1 MLFVV
6 NPESPLLCVC
16 LLSPRGPV
24 PPIQL
29 SSLNICFYFHCNL
42 IIFLNDLNDL
52 FQFQKT
58 AGDLV
63 EREFKVPLDAGMQ
76 EKKHE
81 NDPPSE
87 MGDSQPTVGPLVTLA
102 PPLPLRS
109 VAGRPRPPPSSFLP
123 NGGNSG
129 SPLPVQAV
137 SSFGRVS
144 SAQWEAAPPCG
155 LPFSYTENYVFNLP
169 PAKLSTRVLSKGGG
183 MRKMNHHEVLFDR
196 SFHPPKLSG
205 GFSSDRSWQLPAGS
219 NMNHQQ
225 TCTTFSGGMGDGVGH
240 V

>member
-1 MLFVV
+1 MCLPSLTQGPCSPHPAQFIEHLLLF
-6 NPESPLLCVC
+6 PL
-16 LLSPRGPV
+16 
-24 PPIQL
+24 QFD
-29 SSLNICFYFHCNL
+29 N
-42 IIFLNDLNDL
+42 FLNDLNDL
-52 FQFQKT
+52 FQFHKT

-63 EREFKVPLDAGMQ
+63 EREFKVPLGAGMQ

-102 PPLPLRS
+102 PLLLLRS

-129 SPLPVQAV
+129 SPLSVQAV
-137 SSFGRVS
+137 SSFGQVS
-144 SAQWEAAPPCG
+144 SVQWEAAPPCG
-155 LPFSYTENYVFNLP
+155 LPFSYTEDYGFNLP

-205 GFSSDRSWQLPAGS
+205 GFRS
-219 NMNHQQ
+219 
-225 TCTTFSGGMGDGVGH
+225 TEVGNFPPE
-240 V
+240 VT